1 MQASN
6 GESTEVL
13 PSERVM
19 QMEEEE
25 KKELEERKRHRDPPI
40 VFKDSVDIKEEYQ
53 TLVKLLDGKL
63 NEEERVCMDELRQ
76 YVLENE
82 GSWALGDNFL
92 NFVGK
97 TTKNDILRCNSMY
110 HRQFVYLGRILYDKD
125 LTSDARVKLLNILSV
140 AALKDDVILLLHQD
154 RREHIIM
161 NYAFDIDRHPAEEQ
175 LPLAQ
180 FVSKLGSSVCIDR
193 FNEFLIFNYTL

>member
-63 NEEERVCMDELRQ
+63 NEEDRVCMDELRQ

-97 TTKNDILRCNSMY
+97 TTKNDILRCKSMY
-110 HRQFVYLGRILYDKD
+110 QRQFVYLGRILYDKA
-125 LTSDARVKLLNILSV
+125 LASDARVKLLNILSV

-161 NYAFDIDRHPAEEQ
+161 NYAFDIDRHPTEEQ

-180 FVSKLGSSVCIDR
+180 FVSKLESSVCIDK

>member
-53 TLVKLLDGKL
+53 TLVKLLNGKL
-63 NEEERVCMDELRQ
+63 NEEERVCIDELRQ

-97 TTKNDILRCNSMY
+97 TTKNDILRCKSMY
-110 HRQFVYLGRILYDKD
+110 QRQFVYLGRILYDKA
-125 LTSDARVKLLNILSV
+125 LASDARVKLLNILSV

-161 NYAFDIDRHPAEEQ
+161 NYAFDIDRHPVEEQ

-180 FVSKLGSSVCIDR
+180 FVSKLESSVCIDK